1 MTPRIVPKNRI
12 NSIIPGLSKLEKDID
27 LAPLFPL
34 ARREGNSKK
43 PVYQMHKWWARRL
56 GVNFRFFLLNAT
68 SQSRTRNK
76 TIWRKFFN
84 PDLKL
89 DLTVLDP
96 FMGGGTSIVEATKLG
111 ARTIGVDLDPLAWFI
126 VNKQICEFDEASF
139 IAEWKVIQNDIGD
152 KISSYYKTKVNG
164 KTADVIHFFWVELI
178 PCQSCHRE
186 FEGHI
191 HYLLHSRKSEKSVN
205 PRCVGFCQKCH
216 EPHTLQNGEKF
227 INCKCGE
234 QTEVEKGN
242 LHLGKYRCPHC
253 NHQGFVKDVPL
264 DSLPL
269 QQRLFAI
276 EYIDPDTG
284 KRAYKQVDDNDEFN
298 FAKACQDLNQ
308 LWTELP
314 IPDQYIPLE
323 GRTDPRPVSFG
334 YKKYHELFN
343 NRQLLC
349 LALILKRILDVKNEK
364 HRELLLLA
372 FSDSLACNNKFCSYA
387 FGYQKLTPLFGLHAF
402 RRISRPVEGNV
413 WGTSIGRGSFSSSV
427 EKVLRGK
434 RYSAKPF
441 EYRYTD
447 RETEHVEGTL
457 SANASII
464 DDVKNLNTS
473 SRQSSFLTIADSR
486 DLLWLPEK
494 SVDLVLTDPP
504 YYDNLAYSE
513 MADFYYVW
521 LKDHVN
527 WINTRSNQHAPMKNS
542 LLVRSDDEEEHSR
555 YTEGLSHAFSGCRKA
570 IKDEGIM
577 IFTYHHTNQKA
588 WESVTMALRA
598 SDFEVTNCF
607 PVLAEGKSGFHSNH
621 GNLKWDVVFVCR
633 PGLNDK
639 APKFSIKQGKRW
651 ISSRIAKWTD
661 ESHQK
666 DKNFRDIDKRS
677 LVFGLIASYLTRCKM
692 PNDKVRDV
700 FKHFEEEFS
709 LKQHGHVQMTLVD

>member
-1 MTPRIVPKNRI
+1 LTSSIVPKNKI
-12 NSIIPGLSKLEKDID
+12 NSIIPRQSKLEKGLN
-27 LAPLFPL
+27 LAPLLPL
-34 ARREGNSKK
+34 ARCEGNSKK

-56 GVNFRFFLLNAT
+56 GVNFRFFLLGAT
-68 SQSRTRNK
+68 SESKEHNK
-76 TIWRKFFN
+76 TIWQKFYD
-84 PDLKL
+84 PDMKMN
-89 DLTVLDP
+89 LTVLDP

-126 VNKQICEFDEASF
+126 VNKQVCNFDEISF
-139 IAEWKVIQNDIGD
+139 QKEWDSIKRDIGNE
-152 KISSYYKTKVNG
+152 ISKYYKTTVNG
-164 KTADVIHFFWVELI
+164 KTVDVIHFFWVELI
-178 PCQSCHRE
+178 LCQYCGQE

-191 HYLLHSRKSEKSVN
+191 HYLLHSRKGDSGIN
-205 PRCVGFCQKCH
+205 PQRVGFCHKCH
-216 EPHTLQNGEKF
+216 EPHQLKEGESV
-227 INCKCGE
+227 IYCKCGE

-242 LHLGKYRCPHC
+242 LHLGKYHCPNC
-253 NHQGFVKDVPL
+253 NHQGLVRDLSP

-269 QQRLFAI
+269 KHRLFAI
-276 EYIDPDTG
+276 EYLDPTTG
-284 KRAYKQVDDNDEFN
+284 KRAYKRVEHNDEIN
-298 FAKACQDLNQ
+298 FEKASRDMDR
-308 LWTELP
+308 LWNELP
-314 IPDQYIPLE
+314 IPKQSIPLE
-323 GRTDPRPVSFG
+323 GRTDLRPVSFG

-343 NRQLLC
+343 KRQLLC
-349 LALILKRILDVKNEK
+349 LGLILRRILDVKDEGN
-364 HRELLLLA
+364 RDLLLLA

-447 RETEHVEGTL
+447 RETEHVEATL

-464 DDVKNLNTS
+464 DDIKKIGKS
-473 SRQSSFLTIADSR
+473 PQQSTFLTIADSR
-486 DLLWLPEK
+486 DLFWLPEK

-527 WINTRSNQHAPMKNS
+527 WANTQSNLHAPMNNS
-542 LLVRSDDEEEHSR
+542 LLVRSDNEEEHSR
-555 YTEGLSHAFSGCRKA
+555 YTKGLSLAFSGCRKA

-598 SDFEVTNCF
+598 SDFCVTNCF
-607 PVLAEGKSGFHSNH
+607 PVLAEGKSGFHSDK

-633 PGLNDK
+633 PGVDDE
-639 APKFSIKQGKRW
+639 APKFSIKYGKRW
-651 ISSRIAKWTD
+651 ISSRIKKWTD
-661 ESHQK
+661 ESHEK
-666 DKNFRDIDKRS
+666 EKNFRDIDKKS
-677 LVFGLIASYLTRCKM
+677 LVYGLIASYLTRCKITD
-692 PNDKVRDV
+692 DKVHDV
-700 FKHFEEEFS
+700 FKQFEEEFS
-709 LKQHGHVQMTLVD
+709 LK